1 MVLTGLARECMVLMR
16 MVTRAHCGRSL
27 KGCAPRW
34 VIPWCLIGDFN
45 IIRYIGERLGCDSYS
60 STKCAFLN
68 FIENNNLVYLPLEG
82 ASYTWFRDSDAP
94 SMSRIDRNLVLINWE
109 DPKIILWM
117 SFRGFFLV
125 LFQINVL
132 FW

>member
-1 MVLTGLARECMVLMR
+1 MDGFDWACTGVYGPDEDG
-16 MVTRAHCGRSL
+16 H
-27 KGCAPRW
+27 KGALWEELERVCSRW

-94 SMSRIDRNLVLINWE
+94 SMSRIDRNLVLI
-109 DPKIILWM
+109 D
-117 SFRGFFLV
+117 
-125 LFQINVL
+125 
-132 FW
+132 